1 MSTKSKSTSTTKA
14 TRRKAAPKAAVAA
27 VAKAIAA
34 IDPVVVT
41 AEASAQTAAAPTPP
55 VPENIPENIPDWDLA
70 FLALY
75 AEDAFCT
82 ARAAG
87 LDLLRVRPDP
97 RLAPRWTILGTLTAV
112 DAPLRVGRHKLW
124 PRRVFYGWYL
134 RGPQGQRVLAIRGT
148 QRLSEWAIDGLFAP
162 RTAHPVAGKVPQGF
176 WDLYASMLVDGKPLS
191 SIAAGERITVVG
203 HSLGAAL
210 ATYVSLELA
219 KAAERDKA
227 AGKPA
232 AIVRGV
238 FVASPRPGDAE
249 FSKAFGRGVPDH
261 VAYVNAADVVPR
273 VPFWFDYSPVPNV
286 ITLSSAKAGIRITGG
301 VGGQHHVVSYAAMM
315 NRKSLASFKPLPI
328 DKTFMDCVRL

>member
-1 MSTKSKSTSTTKA
+1 MSAKSKSTSTPKT
-14 TRRKAAPKAAVAA
+14 TRRKAAPKAPVAA

-41 AEASAQTAAAPTPP
+41 AEASAQTAAAPTP
-55 VPENIPENIPDWDLA
+55 ENIPDWELA

-75 AEDAFCT
+75 AEDAFCI

-112 DAPLRVGRHKLW
+112 DAPLRIGRHKFW
-124 PRRVFYGWYL
+124 PQRVFYGWYL
-134 RGPQGQRVLAIRGT
+134 LGPQGQRVLAIRGT

-191 SIAAGERITVVG
+191 SIAAGGPIAVVG

-232 AIVRGV
+232 ALVRGV

-249 FSKAFGRGVPDH
+249 FSKEFGAAVPDH

-286 ITLSSAKAGIRITGG
+286 ITLSAAKAGIRITGG